1 MLSAVTT
8 SILMLMLI
16 GFATRNLVEVSRIA
30 PQRRRC
36 RASLVVASA
45 IVRWDAI
52 GLATDS
58 QEGK

>member
-16 GFATRNLVEVSRIA
+16 GFATRNLVEVNRIA

-36 RASLVVASA
+36 RASRRL
-45 IVRWDAI
+45 
-52 GLATDS
+52 GDS
-58 QEGK
+58 EVGRYRARDGFPRR